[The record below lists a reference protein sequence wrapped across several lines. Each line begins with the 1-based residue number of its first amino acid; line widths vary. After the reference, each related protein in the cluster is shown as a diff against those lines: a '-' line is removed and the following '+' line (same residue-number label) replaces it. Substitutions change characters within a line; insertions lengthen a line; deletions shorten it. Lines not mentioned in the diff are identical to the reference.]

1 MVESRPVEPE
11 LVKWFANRIAQRTA
25 LGIEKYGEP
34 LRTHNGRSAKR
45 DKTEELLDALQY
57 QYQELMETQDERDTL
72 LAFVQKLAYIP
83 CDTDETTMLDWIERE
98 ARELIDK
105 VGGADEH
112 GEGDAGS

>member
-34 LRTHNGRSAKR
+34 LRTHNERSAKR

-57 QYQELMETQDERDTL
+57 QHQELMETEDERDSWRAYADM
-72 LAFVQKLAYIP
+72 LADQVIQLGGIP
-83 CDTDETTMLDWIERE
+83 NRRPEQEE
-98 ARELIDK
+98 H
-105 VGGADEH
+105 EH
-112 GEGDAGS
+112 GECDTGN